1 MYYLYCSCHR
11 MNLTGDRKDISL
23 SEVLFIN
30 PAVIHDATLVCKFIK
45 EAMFLREHPS
55 VDQN

>member
-1 MYYLYCSCHR
+1 